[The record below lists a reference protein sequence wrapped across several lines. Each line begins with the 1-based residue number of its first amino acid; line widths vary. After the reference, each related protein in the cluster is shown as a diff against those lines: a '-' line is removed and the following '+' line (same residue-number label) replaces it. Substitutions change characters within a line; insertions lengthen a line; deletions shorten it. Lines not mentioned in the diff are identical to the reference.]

1 MGSLAQVQLHYVDLL
16 DAFNTYELLP
26 VGTDTNGEN
35 IYNAT
40 ITQNGVLVMGNEG
53 QGISERITA
62 EIKENISIPAFGTP
76 AAESLNVAVA
86 TGIILAEFSRRD

>member
-1 MGSLAQVQLHYVDLL
+1 
-16 DAFNTYELLP
+16 
-26 VGTDTNGEN
+26 
-35 IYNAT
+35 
-40 ITQNGVLVMGNEG
+40 MGNEG
-53 QGISERITA
+53 QGISDRISA